1 MKHTKTHRTR
11 STLPIKLARAALA
24 TVVAIAFGS
33 PAFAAIT
40 ATTLPSGATVAGGNA
55 TITQS
60 GNTMTVSGTGN
71 SVITY
76 SGGFNVG
83 SAATVTFNGGNTL
96 NIDKSGGASEIDGKI
111 NGNATGVFIAN
122 ANGIVVGNG
131 ASINLTGAGGA
142 NGGGNFG
149 LAAQDLS
156 GSAQTS
162 AFMSSG
168 TMPAN
173 FVNTASGAGVTIGT
187 ATITAGSAVVNANGN
202 IANSGSITTSTT
214 GGTGALTIEAG
225 NQLVNYG
232 TLVNNSPVGGA
243 VTSNYSAQI
252 NLISHGESGPYSLGL
267 VNQPGGVIQGNGNVS
282 LIAHDN
288 ILNYGAVSANATSG
302 QMTVSAGGVGRPN
315 GSFYA
320 GTQST
325 LSAPTFFFK
334 YGGDISGGIVA
345 GSANPQPGN
354 AFQNGVMLQNATAL
368 TPINVTLQPINAG
381 TARQNVNLVSTTN
394 GINVRPVFTSS
405 LISKLAN
412 AANGPV
418 DTSFIPSNLFVRSP
432 IAAGLFNQ
440 FESGAGNTFYWP
452 GLMYVSNTK
461 IGTLSTPFA
470 VSGGGIGTNGGVT
483 TISNVTPNPSAGQ
496 GMYFL
501 TEAVYGATS
510 STTAA
515 IIPTMT
521 LQTNAGSSISVLAGV
536 ANSTTLTTQ
545 TSVVN
550 GSTLAGL
557 TSTAPVQYTP
567 PSM

>member
-1 MKHTKTHRTR
+1 MQLKP
-11 STLPIKLARAALA
+11 TLLAAALSTA
-24 TVVAIAFGS
+24 LFAPG
-33 PAFAAIT
+33 AFAAALPST
-40 ATTLPSGATVAGGNA
+40 ALPSGATVTGGSASISRSN
-55 TITQS
+55 
-60 GNTMTVSGTGN
+60 NTMTVSGTGN
-71 SVITY
+71 SVISY

-83 SAATVTFNGGNTL
+83 SAATVTFNGGNFL
-96 NIDKSGGASEIDGKI
+96 NIDQSGNASEIDGTI

-156 GSAQTS
+156 GGAQTS

-173 FVNTASGAGVTIGT
+173 FVNAASGAGVTIGA

-202 IANSGSITTSTT
+202 IVNSGSITTSTT
-214 GGTGALTIEAG
+214 GGAGALTLEAG
-225 NQLVNYG
+225 NQLMNYG

-243 VTSNYSAQI
+243 ITSNYSAQI
-252 NLISHGESGPYSLGL
+252 NLISHGKSGPYSLGL
-267 VNQPGGVIQGNGNVS
+267 VNQPGSVIQGNGNVS

-302 QMTVSAGGVGRPN
+302 QIAVAAGGAGRPN

-325 LSAPTFFFK
+325 LSAPKFTFV
-334 YGGDISGGIVA
+334 YGGDITGGIVA
-345 GSANPQPGN
+345 GSSNPQPGN

-368 TPINVTLQPINAG
+368 TPINVILQPLNAG
-381 TARQNVNLVSTTN
+381 AARQNVNLVSTTN
-394 GINVRPVFTSS
+394 MVNVIPLFSSS
-405 LISKLAN
+405 LISRLAN

-418 DTSFIPSNLFVRSP
+418 DPSFVPSNLFVRSAV
-432 IAAGLFNQ
+432 AAGLGNQ
-440 FESGAGNTFYWP
+440 LESGAGNTFYWP
-452 GLMYVSNTK
+452 GLMYISNTK
-461 IGTLSTPFA
+461 IGTLATPLTVA
-470 VSGGGIGTNGGVT
+470 GAGIVTNANVT
-483 TISNVTPNPSAGQ
+483 TISNVTPNPIAGQ

-501 TEAVYGATS
+501 TAAVYDAT
-510 STTAA
+510 A
-515 IIPTMT
+515 MT
-521 LQTNAGSSISVLAGV
+521 LQTNAGSNISVLAGV

-557 TSTAPVQYTP
+557 TSTTPVQYTP

>member
-1 MKHTKTHRTR
+1 MQLKP
-11 STLPIKLARAALA
+11 TLLAAALSTA
-24 TVVAIAFGS
+24 LFAPG
-33 PAFAAIT
+33 AFAA
-40 ATTLPSGATVAGGNA
+40 LPSTALPAGATVTGGSASISQAN
-55 TITQS
+55 
-60 GNTMTVSGTGN
+60 NTMTVSGTGN

-96 NIDKSGGASEIDGKI
+96 NIDKSGSISEINGTI

-131 ASINLTGAGGA
+131 AAINLTAAGGA

-173 FVNTASGAGVTIGT
+173 FVNAASGAGVTIGT
-187 ATITAGSAVVNANGN
+187 ATIVAGSAMVNADGN

-214 GGTGALTIEAG
+214 GGTGTLTIEAG

-252 NLISHGESGPYSLGL
+252 NLIAHGESGPYSLGL

-288 ILNYGAVSANATSG
+288 ILNYGAVSADATSG
-302 QMTVSAGGVGRPN
+302 QMTVSAGGAGRPN
-315 GSFYA
+315 GNFYA

-325 LSAPTFFFK
+325 LSAPTFLFK

-368 TPINVTLQPINAG
+368 TSVNVILQPLNVGA
-381 TARQNVNLVSTTN
+381 ARQNVNLVSTTN
-394 GINVRPVFTSS
+394 LIGVSPSFSSS
-405 LISKLAN
+405 LISRLAN

-418 DTSFIPSNLFVRSP
+418 DASFVPSNLFVRSP
-432 IAAGLFNQ
+432 VTAVLGNQ
-440 FESGAGNTFYWP
+440 LESGAGNTFYWP
-452 GLMYVSNTK
+452 GLMYISNTK
-461 IGTLSTPFA
+461 IGSLSTPFA
-470 VSGGGIGTNGGVT
+470 VAGGGIGTNGGVT

-515 IIPTMT
+515 IIPAVT
-521 LQTNAGSSISVLAGV
+521 LQTNAGSSISILAGV
-536 ANSTTLTTQ
+536 ASSTTFTTQ